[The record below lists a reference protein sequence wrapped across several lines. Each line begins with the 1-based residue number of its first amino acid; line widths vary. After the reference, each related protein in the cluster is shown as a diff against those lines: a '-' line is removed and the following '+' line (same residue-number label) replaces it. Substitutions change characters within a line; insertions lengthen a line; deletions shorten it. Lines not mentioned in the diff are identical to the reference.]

1 LRENKE
7 PVAQPERPADIVRR
21 LAPRLVEREPDL
33 DAQGL
38 FAAENIDDLRLSGL
52 LLLNVPASHGGLGAD
67 LSETVET
74 LRQLAH
80 SSPSTALMLA
90 MHTSTLAHYLISDNL
105 VPAQAREGFQHQRA
119 WAFKE
124 VRQGKIFAVA
134 NSEPGAGGDLRN
146 SKATV
151 RGTGDR
157 VLSGMKSFASF
168 GANAHYFMAA
178 ARDENDNVEYCL
190 VRNDPK
196 HVQVAA
202 PWSAM
207 GMRSSESVV
216 LRFDSAPVV
225 GLLAYAGLMDG
236 VNQRH
241 WSTLSFT
248 AIFVGIAESLL
259 EDLVARSNTALQQVE
274 CVEMKLTVEAC
285 RSFLRHCVSIE
296 PEPADSE
303 YRRLVRDCKLFV
315 TRSLVRQAAAAFS
328 TQTGAAY
335 SFSSPISRKFR
346 DLLAGPPLRPPVGLS
361 FDELWEEMKK

>member
-1 LRENKE
+1 MRENKE
-7 PVAQPERPADIVRR
+7 HVAQHERPADIVAR
-21 LAPRLVEREPDL
+21 LAPRLLEREPDL
-33 DAQGL
+33 DARGI

-52 LLLNVPASHGGLGAD
+52 LLLNVPVSHGGLGAD
-67 LSETVET
+67 LAETVET
-74 LRQLAH
+74 LRLMAQ

-90 MHTSTLAHYLISDNL
+90 MHTSTLAHYLIADSLLPTSQRD
-105 VPAQAREGFQHQRA
+105 GFQHQRA

-124 VRQGKIFAVA
+124 VREGKIFAVA
-134 NSEPGAGGDLRN
+134 NSEPGAGGDLQN
-146 SKATV
+146 SKSV
-151 RGTGDR
+151 IRGTSSL
-157 VLSGMKSFASF
+157 VLTGTKSFASF

-178 ARDENDNVEYCL
+178 ARDENDKVEYFL
-190 VRNDPK
+190 VRNDPA
-196 HVQVAA
+196 HVQVAV
-202 PWSAM
+202 PWSAL

-225 GLLAYAGLMDG
+225 GLLAYPGLLDG

-259 EDLVARSNTALQQVE
+259 DDLVARSVSSLQKVE
-274 CVEMKLTVEAC
+274 CVDMRLTVEAC
-285 RSFLRHCVSIE
+285 RSFLRYCVSIE
-296 PEPADSE
+296 PEPADTD

-315 TRSLVRQAAAAFS
+315 TRSLARQAAAAFS

-346 DLLAGPPLRPPVGLS
+346 DLLAGPPLRPPVGLT
-361 FDELWEEMKK
+361 FDELWDEMKG